1 MIKIMTKAAGT
12 YEGQDVAYIFLNNA
26 PTFTRKSEAEKWLEI
41 NNNGSSEQFLLVG
54 SPKEV
59 EVVVE
64 KKIKIVETN
73 GTNEAN

>member
-1 MIKIMTKAAGT
+1 MIKIMTKAAGN
-12 YEGQDVAYIFLNNA
+12 YDGQDVAYVFLNNA
-26 PTFTRKSEAEKWLEI
+26 PAFTRKSEAEKWLEA
-41 NNNGSSEQFLLVG
+41 NNSGSSEQFLLVG

>member
-1 MIKIMTKAAGT
+1 MIKIMTKLT
-12 YEGQDVAYIFLNNA
+12 DTDYDKAYSFLNNA
-26 PTFTRKSEAEKWLEI
+26 PVFTRKSEAEKWLEA
-41 NNNGSSEQFLLVG
+41 NNSGSNEQFLLVG

-73 GTNEAN
+73 GTTNEAN

>member
-59 EVVVE
+59 EVVEE

>member
-1 MIKIMTKAAGT
+1 MIKIMTKVT
-12 YEGQDVAYIFLNNA
+12 EVDYDKAYSFLDNA
-26 PTFTRKSEAEKWLEI
+26 PTFARKSEAEKWLEV
-41 NNNGSSEQFLLVG
+41 NNSGSNEHFLLVG